1 MIVLS
6 AWKPSTINASINQP
20 CVGFNNGKF
29 DEIVYEYNQFTRS
42 KSAVGSLVIDSISLY
57 HNFCETSKNE
67 SKNNWLGL
75 LSKGAESNCIHI
87 K

>member
-6 AWKPSTINASINQP
+6 AWKPSTLNASTNQP
-20 CVGFNNGKF
+20 CVGLNNGEF
-29 DEIVYEYNQFTRS
+29 DEIVYEYNQLTRS
-42 KSAVGSLVIDSISLY
+42 KSETGALVIDTISLY

-67 SKNNWLGL
+67 FRNNWLGL